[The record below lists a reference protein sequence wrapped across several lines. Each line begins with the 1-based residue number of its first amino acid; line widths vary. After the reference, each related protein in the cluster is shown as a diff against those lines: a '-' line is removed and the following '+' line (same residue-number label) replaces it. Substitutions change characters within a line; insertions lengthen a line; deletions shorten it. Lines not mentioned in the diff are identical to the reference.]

1 MSKELIRL
9 KHKLVNLAV
18 LFIGLISLFLILVH
32 FFKATS
38 NSIFVYIGLVL
49 FAFILLVS
57 GLILITYYKIG
68 KLRKSRGVYE
78 ESEQRFKKTLKGK
91 QLAFDFN
98 VNGELLTRSAYFL
111 FGVVAMFLLLSS
123 QFSVLFLNLSFLR
136 NFNSFIVVVSWVVF
150 SLLVMYFVS
159 VVRYLVEFLK
169 WKKQVKAVEDKNG
182 I

>member
-9 KHKLVNLAV
+9 KHKLINLAV
-18 LFIGLISLFLILVH
+18 LFIGLIILFLILAH
-32 FFKATS
+32 FFKATN

-57 GLILITYYKIG
+57 GLILITIYRIR
-68 KLRKSRGVYE
+68 KLRKSMRVYE
-78 ESEQRFKKTLKGK
+78 EPEQRFKKTLKGK

-169 WKKQVKAVEDKNG
+169 WKKQVKARGDYGK
-182 I
+182 